1 MGMNKMRIALL
12 EDDPEQAHYM
22 QAWLA
27 AAGHVCIHF
36 TLGEKFL
43 RAGVTDS
50 FDLLVLDWLLPDING
65 DEVLLKLRE
74 QYDWHMPVLFVTGR
88 DSEQDVVYALE
99 QGADDYMIKPIKPL
113 EMLARIT
120 ALGRRAGM
128 QDAKNE
134 VFEVGAYGVDN
145 ARHSIT
151 RDGQPLELTH
161 KEFDLAVFLL
171 RNVGRLISRKHIME
185 SVWGQRSDLNTRTVD
200 THISRIR
207 GKLGLIPDN
216 GWRLSAVYQHGYRL
230 ERIDEAAEKQAG

>member
-1 MGMNKMRIALL
+1 
-12 EDDPEQAHYM
+12 M

-74 QYDWHMPVLFVTGR
+74 QCDWHMPVLFVTGR

-145 ARHSIT
+145 VRHSIT

>member
-1 MGMNKMRIALL
+1 MGMSKMRIALL

-27 AAGHVCIHF
+27 AAGHACIHF
-36 TLGEKFL
+36 SLGEKFL

-99 QGADDYMIKPIKPL
+99 QGADDYMIKPVKPL

-145 ARHSIT
+145 VRHSIT